1 MIAALRG
8 GVLGEGAAQGV
19 EVGLAGGG
27 EHEADEAGAAFGG
40 VDGAVAGERGRS
52 AAASASR
59 ARAVSRRGGVGAGR
73 SSRAA
78 PSRAS
83 IRRGLRMPAELV
95 EQRAGLGEELDVHH
109 PAGAELDLPGV
120 GGGGLVRLGEAAAHV
135 GGVGEDPGRR
145 RAARR
150 GRRRWRRRPRSPSAG
165 RAGDDAGAGQRQ
177 VLPGPGLL
185 GLVAAEG
192 GERGGDRARTG
203 RRGAGACR
211 PCRGCLRTSAPRAR
225 RSAPG

>member
-1 MIAALRG
+1 MIAALRRAS
-8 GVLGEGAAQGV
+8 AARRRRRVSRSGS
-19 EVGLAGGG
+19 AGGG
-27 EHEADEAGAAFGG
+27 EDQADQALAAFGR
-40 VDGAVAGERGRS
+40 VDGVVAGEPADLLQRRPG
-52 AAASASR
+52 AR
-59 ARAVSRRGGVGAGR
+59 ARRRAPR
-73 SSRAA
+73 RRRRAIQPTA

-83 IRRGLRMPAELV
+83 MRRGLRAAGEVV

-109 PAGAELDLPGV
+109 PAGAELHLPGV

-135 GGVGEDPGRR
+135 GGVGEDAGRR
-145 RAARR
+145 RAAGRGPRR
-150 GRRRWRRRPRSPSAG
+150 SRRRPASPRCG
-165 RAGDDAGAGQRQ
+165 GAGDDAGAGQRQ

-192 GERGGDRARTG
+192 GERGGDRALSG

-211 PCRGCLRTSAPRAR
+211 PCRGCPRRSGRRGR